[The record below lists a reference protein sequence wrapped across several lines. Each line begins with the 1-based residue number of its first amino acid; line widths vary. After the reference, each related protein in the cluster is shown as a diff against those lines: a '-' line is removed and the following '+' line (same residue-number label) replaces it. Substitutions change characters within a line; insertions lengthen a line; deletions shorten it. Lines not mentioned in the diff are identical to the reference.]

1 MPSKTTGH
9 ELIEPLQSFLET
21 FTQELTEQKFV
32 PAFRDELKRLLGALE
47 NLQQSE
53 DSLQQ
58 IARGV
63 EHLREAFAPA
73 GSRLIESVKDIE
85 AVLHGHA
92 DQIKEQ
98 AEAVLRD
105 LLQTH
110 EHLEGSL
117 RSEAGLLKDQT
128 AAGREALTRATAD
141 IEQRLTVLTSHMDAI
156 TRRLENEKLTLEG
169 APVGAAVAGTAHAAS
184 AAVLPAEWPEELRSL
199 MSRSEQAVREELT
212 RHQEEIAELLGR
224 GRSDD
229 AEKFSKL
236 DHRLSEAVASLG
248 PHVQEELDQA
258 VTRLRDQIQALI
270 LAEIE
275 TRVLPP
281 ADGST
286 AEAAPAEF
294 NAALTA
300 SETRILREIS
310 TLQKSS
316 RGEAASDR
324 ILKELAAGMESAGEK
339 YAERLVAETQKIRDS
354 LTALQRM
361 ISPLRETDQQ
371 NREQITL
378 MTGNLDALVKGQR
391 EQGHLFDEQFRAALS
406 RLDSQSRSLEQQA
419 EEERLLFQQ
428 LSTAFTRVEQAATSA
443 TELALADSRA
453 QRDRIEA
460 GVKDLRERLERG
472 LTTDSERTSE
482 MLRQIAESWT
492 EALETLRDFVSKT
505 VAGRTDSI
513 LARLEGIEARLSE
526 SGQSSGNVQRELQSE
541 IKRAG
546 AVFDE
551 RVQALKSDTDAF
563 VSAIETHIKAV
574 SGEVAGLRS
583 KQDQSLAVLKEAIRA
598 NYDEN
603 AARLKE
609 VVESVYDQYVKQTT
623 SVPQSLERVAQL
635 VQSISQGDQLTM
647 QTIAS
652 DTKNVLSLSS
662 EKFELLLNDNAGMKK
677 FFPLLNQRLEK
688 QSAEMELTRKAQV
701 RQDKELTAVQ
711 QSLAQNREGQDT
723 QMRELRGE
731 VSTFQSRADERFEAL
746 QGDLTRLRAE
756 LAAVQEDHLPA
767 FRRELAS
774 LLTSK
779 FEFIENTLHERQEG
793 LREGLADREDR
804 ERAATKKSVLL
815 VAGLIGLS
823 IAAQILFHLMQTPGA
838 GK

>member
-53 DSLQQ
+53 ESLQQ

-63 EHLREAFAPA
+63 ERLREAFAPA

-85 AVLHGHA
+85 TILHGHA

-98 AEAVLRD
+98 AEAVLKD

-110 EHLEGSL
+110 EQLEGAL

-128 AAGREALTRATAD
+128 AAGREALTRAAAD

-156 TRRLENEKLTLEG
+156 TRRLESEKLTLES
-169 APVGAAVAGTAHAAS
+169 APVAAAGVTVSEAS
-184 AAVLPAEWPEELRSL
+184 AAALPAEWPEEMRALL
-199 MSRSEQAVREELT
+199 VRSEQALREELG
-212 RHQEEIAELLGR
+212 RYQEEVADLLSR
-224 GRSDD
+224 GRTDD
-229 AEKFSKL
+229 SEKFSKL
-236 DHRLSEAVASLG
+236 EHRLSEAVASLG

-275 TRVLPP
+275 SRALRP
-281 ADGST
+281 AEGST

-294 NAALTA
+294 TAALTA

-310 TLQKSS
+310 ALQKTPRS
-316 RGEAASDR
+316 EAASDR
-324 ILKELAAGMESAGEK
+324 ILKELTAGMETAAEK
-339 YAERLVAETQKIRDS
+339 YTERLVAETQKIRES
-354 LTALQRM
+354 LTSLQRI
-361 ISPLRETDQQ
+361 ISPMRDSEQQ

-378 MTGNLDALVKGQR
+378 MTGNLDALMKGQR
-391 EQGHLFDEQFRAALS
+391 EQGHLLDEQFRAALG
-406 RLDSQSRSLEQQA
+406 RLDSQSRSTEQNS
-419 EEERLLFQQ
+419 EEERQLFQQ
-428 LSTAFTRVEQAATSA
+428 LSTAFARVEQAATSA
-443 TELALADSRA
+443 TELALADSRT

-460 GVKDLRERLERG
+460 SLKDLRERLERG
-472 LTTDSERTSE
+472 LTTDTERTSD

-513 LARLEGIEARLSE
+513 LARLEGLEARLSE
-526 SGQSSGNVQRELQSE
+526 SGQASGNVQRELQTE

-546 AVFDE
+546 ALFDE
-551 RVQALKSDTDAF
+551 RVQALKSETDAF
-563 VSAIETHIKAV
+563 VSAIETHVKAV

-598 NYDEN
+598 NYDEG
-603 AARLKE
+603 AVRLKE

-635 VQSISQGDQLTM
+635 VQSLSQGDQLTM

-652 DTKNVLSLSS
+652 DTKNVLNLST
-662 EKFELLLNDNAGMKK
+662 EKFDLLLGDSTAMKK

-688 QSAEMELTRKAQV
+688 QSAELELTRKAQV
-701 RQDKELTAVQ
+701 KQDKELTTVQ
-711 QSLAQNREGQDT
+711 QTLAQNREAQDT
-723 QMRELRGE
+723 QMRELREE
-731 VSTFQSRADERFEAL
+731 VSAFQTRADERFEAV
-746 QGDLTRLRAE
+746 QGDLARLRTE
-756 LAAVQEDHLPA
+756 LSGLQDEHLPS
-767 FRRELAS
+767 FRRELSS
-774 LLTSK
+774 LLASK
-779 FEFIENTLHERQEG
+779 FEFIENTLHERQGVQHKE
-793 LREGLADREDR
+793 LTEREEQD
-804 ERAATKKSVLL
+804 RAASKKNLRL
-815 VAGLIGLS
+815 VIGLIGLS
-823 IAAQILFHLMQTPGA
+823 IAAQILFHLMQTPGV

>member
-32 PAFRDELKRLLGALE
+32 PAFRDELKKLLGALE

-53 DSLQQ
+53 ESLQQ
-58 IARGV
+58 IAHGV
-63 EHLREAFAPA
+63 ERLREAFAPA

-105 LLQTH
+105 LLHTH
-110 EHLEGSL
+110 EQLEGAL

-156 TRRLENEKLTLEG
+156 TRRLENEKLTLES
-169 APVGAAVAGTAHAAS
+169 APMAAVGVAAPEAS
-184 AAVLPAEWPEELRSL
+184 AAALPAEWPEEMRSL
-199 MSRSEQAVREELT
+199 LVRSEQALRQELT
-212 RHQEEIAELLGR
+212 RYQEEVTDLLSR
-224 GRSDD
+224 GHTGDSER
-229 AEKFSKL
+229 FSKL
-236 DHRLSEAVASLG
+236 EHRLSEAVASLG
-248 PHVQEELDQA
+248 PRVQEELDQA

-275 TRVLPP
+275 TRALRP
-281 ADGST
+281 AEGSA

-294 NAALTA
+294 AAALTA

-310 TLQKSS
+310 TLPKAPRS
-316 RGEAASDR
+316 EAASDR
-324 ILKELAAGMESAGEK
+324 ILKELTAGMETAAET
-339 YAERLVAETQKIRDS
+339 YTERLVAETQKIRDS
-354 LTALQRM
+354 LTSLQRI
-361 ISPLRETDQQ
+361 ISPMREAEQQ

-391 EQGHLFDEQFRAALS
+391 EQGHLLDEQFRAALGH
-406 RLDSQSRSLEQQA
+406 LDTQSRSADQHS
-419 EEERLLFQQ
+419 EEERQLFQQ
-428 LSTAFTRVEQAATSA
+428 LSTAFARVEQAATSA
-443 TELALADSRA
+443 TELALADSRT

-460 GVKDLRERLERG
+460 SLKDLRERVERG
-472 LTTDSERTSE
+472 LTTDTERTSD

-513 LARLEGIEARLSE
+513 LGRLEGIEARLSE

-546 AVFDE
+546 ALFDE
-551 RVQALKSDTDAF
+551 RVQALKSESDAF
-563 VSAIETHIKAV
+563 VSAIETHVKAV

-598 NYDEN
+598 NYDEG

-635 VQSISQGDQLTM
+635 VQSLSQGDQLTM

-652 DTKNVLSLSS
+652 DTKNVLNLST
-662 EKFELLLNDNAGMKK
+662 EKFDLLLGDSTAMKK

-688 QSAEMELTRKAQV
+688 QSAELELTRKAQV
-701 RQDKELTAVQ
+701 KQDKELTAVQ
-711 QSLAQNREGQDT
+711 QTLAQNREGQDT
-723 QMRELRGE
+723 QLRELRE
-731 VSTFQSRADERFEAL
+731 DVSTFQTRADERSEAV
-746 QGDLTRLRAE
+746 QGDLARLRTE
-756 LAAVQEDHLPA
+756 LSGLQDEHLPS
-767 FRRELAS
+767 FRRELSS
-774 LLTSK
+774 LLASK
-779 FEFIENTLHERQEG
+779 FEFIENTLHERQGVQHEE
-793 LREGLADREDR
+793 LAEREEQD
-804 ERAATKKSVLL
+804 RAASKKNLRL
-815 VAGLIGLS
+815 VIGLIGLS
-823 IAAQILFHLMQTPGA
+823 IAAQILFHLMQTPGV